1 MVKSNGNAH
10 HVRNATNGQH
20 RQAASDLHLWN
31 DYRLYYSNHRC
42 SKDSLQK
49 GRTRWLSSRSQLQGA
64 GMRANEIL
72 LSATDT
78 IRERGLS
85 YGHPSD
91 NLQHTAML
99 LSAYLQTPI
108 HDYQVAGI
116 MVLVKLARTN
126 QSAQHIDNWVD
137 LCSYGA
143 LAGQLATEE
152 NELYV

>member
-1 MVKSNGNAH
+1 MGNDELLNRFQRGSA
-10 HVRNATNGQH
+10 
-20 RQAASDLHLWN
+20 
-31 DYRLYYSNHRC
+31 YRLSQRPRI
-42 SKDSLQK
+42 QP
-49 GRTRWLSSRSQLQGA
+49 SRILARMIAS
-64 GMRANEIL
+64 EIL

-78 IRERGLS
+78 IRQRGLT
-85 YGHPSD
+85 YGHPAD

-126 QSAQHIDNWVD
+126 ESAQQLDTWVD
-137 LCSYGA
+137 MASYAAIG
-143 LAGQLATEE
+143 GQLATEE

>member
-1 MVKSNGNAH
+1 MK
-10 HVRNATNGQH
+10 
-20 RQAASDLHLWN
+20 
-31 DYRLYYSNHRC
+31 
-42 SKDSLQK
+42 
-49 GRTRWLSSRSQLQGA
+49 
-64 GMRANEIL
+64 ANEIL
-72 LSATDT
+72 LTATDT
-78 IRERGLS
+78 IRDRGLS
-85 YGHPSD
+85 YGHPAD

-126 QSAQHIDNWVD
+126 QTAQHIDNWID
-137 LCSYGA
+137 MASYSA